1 MTSRRNSKTDSVP
14 FLKRGLP
21 YSMKPEFDAWPKKQ
35 SLIILKQEGMNFGVE
50 KWEEI
55 ETEARNSIDPPV
67 EFQEFLPKN
76 RF

>member
-1 MTSRRNSKTDSVP
+1 
-14 FLKRGLP
+14 
-21 YSMKPEFDAWPKKQ
+21 MKPEFDAWPKKQ

-55 ETEARNSIDPPV
+55 ETEARNFIDPPV